1 MNITGKLDLD
11 ANKVV
16 LALIISAAIVS
27 GCTEPGGGED
37 EGSQSVTVNEFSA
50 FPNPTPADQNTQFRM
65 TLVNDGDHD
74 ASNVYARLYNPPFGG
89 SGDKTFRNPNEDEDM
104 DKEYRTLEFNTL
116 NSEGD
121 QTPAVP
127 ATDQVNFESPNLESD
142 RDVSYTFNSY
152 IAFNYSTVGTA
163 DVQILSQEEFRNQG
177 SPQGSANLEN
187 SRAPVQME
195 VRTPTPIPIY
205 DDTSGNP
212 EKDFCV
218 IVRNQGSGV
227 PFNPDALPTS
237 ASDLNLTK
245 IQDHKNEV
253 EVTVENVGDITFDPD
268 TDESSGNTAEIE
280 IFDSK
285 GVGCFTMT
293 LNQDSLIQTT
303 VPVRIDANYG
313 YRKAE
318 RTSLRVEGR
327 R

>member
-27 GCTEPGGGED
+27 GCTEGGGSED

-74 ASNVYARLYNPPFGG
+74 ASSVYARLYNPPFGG
-89 SGDKTFRNPNEDEDM
+89 SGDDKTFRNPNGNMDE
-104 DKEYRTLEFNTL
+104 EYRTLSFNTL

-127 ATDQVNFESPNLESD
+127 ATSQKDFQSPDLESD

-163 DVQILSQEEFRNQG
+163 DVQVLSQEEFRNQG

-205 DDTSGNP
+205 DDASGNP

-218 IVRNQGSGV
+218 IVRNQGSGT
-227 PFNPDALPTS
+227 PFNPDAVPTGPT
-237 ASDLNLTK
+237 DGEFNLTEIEDK
-245 IQDHKNEV
+245 KNEV
-253 EVTVENVGDITFDPD
+253 EVTVEDVGDVNFIADGTA
-268 TDESSGNTAEIE
+268 SSQTKTVE

-285 GVGCFTMT
+285 GVGCFTMELT
-293 LNQDSLIQTT
+293 QDSLVQTT